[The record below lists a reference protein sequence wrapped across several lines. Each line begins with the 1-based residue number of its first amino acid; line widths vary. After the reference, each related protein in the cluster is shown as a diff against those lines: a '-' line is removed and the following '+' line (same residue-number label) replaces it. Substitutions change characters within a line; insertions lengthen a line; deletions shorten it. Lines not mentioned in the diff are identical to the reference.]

1 MNKIIIGFAFAIS
14 SFGAFAQSTDDWP
27 EGGAMHT
34 GNIYNLEGN
43 RYKTKISKM
52 MDEIY
57 PQLTDDYQVDAVK
70 AQIKAWEQYIDATC
84 NVVGIA
90 TGAGGSWP
98 STYSVK
104 CERSLSYDRYFA
116 TKNALKCV
124 NRLSKEE
131 FVGRSEK
138 LNCLIQTL
146 NIKIF

>member
-14 SFGAFAQSTDDWP
+14 PFGAFAQSADGWP

-34 GNIYNLEGN
+34 GNTYNLEGN

-57 PQLTDDYQVDAVK
+57 PQLNDDYQVDAVK

-131 FVGRSEK
+131 FVGHSEK

>member
-1 MNKIIIGFAFAIS
+1 MNKIIIGFALTIS
-14 SFGAFAQSTDDWP
+14 SFGALAQSADGWP

-34 GNIYNLEGN
+34 GNTYNLEGN
-43 RYKTKISKM
+43 RYKIKISKM
-52 MDEIY
+52 MNEIY

-84 NVVGIA
+84 NVVGVA

>member
-14 SFGAFAQSTDDWP
+14 SFGAFAQSADAWP

-34 GNIYNLEGN
+34 GKIYNLEGN
-43 RYKTKISKM
+43 RYKIKISKM

-57 PQLTDDYQVDAVK
+57 PQLTDGYQVDAVK
-70 AQIKAWEQYIDATC
+70 AQIKTWEQYIDATC

-124 NRLSKEE
+124 NKLSEEE

-146 NIKIF
+146 NIKLF

>member
-1 MNKIIIGFAFAIS
+1 MNKMVIGLAFTVS
-14 SFGAFAQSTDDWP
+14 SFGALGESADGWP

-52 MDEIY
+52 MNEIY
-57 PQLTDDYQVDAVK
+57 PQLNDDYQVDAVK
-70 AQIKAWEQYIDATC
+70 AQIKAWEHYIDATC

-124 NRLSKEE
+124 KKLSEAD